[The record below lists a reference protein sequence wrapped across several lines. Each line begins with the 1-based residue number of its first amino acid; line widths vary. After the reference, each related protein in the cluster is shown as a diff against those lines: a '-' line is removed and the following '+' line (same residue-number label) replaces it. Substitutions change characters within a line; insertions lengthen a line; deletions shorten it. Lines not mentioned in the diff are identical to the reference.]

1 MRLATSVSL
10 APRIIAIFATEIKP
24 KNLGCANQG
33 HIMSIQN
40 FEEHLLPRP
49 VAALPE
55 FANAQSRRTLAEKIN
70 AAFGLSSSAATAI
83 ANAVVNPSAVR
94 KAIGD
99 PEDPEVERIA
109 VPGGTLYGIRTSVW
123 ARRVMPDP
131 RNPRTLPSRRHPFA
145 VDPGTAGEDSKYRP
159 IPEPRAADPEKPYA
173 AELQVEIENRHHI
186 TWASQLAAAYVL
198 AENDWRD
205 SIAAQGVMESVWVV
219 PTRYVPQDGTDAV
232 TALTTAEGSSR
243 ITAVHSHLGIRSA
256 DVPYDSNEAGFRAHI
271 RRLNGAL
278 ETGPSGPDLVALRCE
293 QVPALILVGFAPHAA
308 SDTGFPT
315 AVKSL
320 VALRHVDPPKPWGEG
335 PENESLADEVLDEM
349 YRRNLISD
357 VERDYYAGACTKAEA
372 QAARLPSDP
381 AMRASKI
388 IRLLTSEKREHIEAI
403 RVAVTSQSTRKRV
416 SMKLTN
422 DLATALILRAVAEE
436 PAKTDQVRRYMR
448 HAFGKSVHGETWEN
462 TARSTDQLVKDAQTE
477 LRASIAAGAS
487 AAPGG
492 ASVELA
498 VRAAYALLVSGR
510 LNADRGSSNNAQ
522 PDRRTP
528 GEVLEAM
535 RRSQQGIYQLGQALS
550 DFASDTPIRAVEE
563 DGSTKMNK
571 DGTDAMVND
580 IFLREEFPPA
590 GKKRAHRPG
599 NTPQDHYQN
608 RLGAFTVAMEELRKA
623 FVELSSVSG
632 DDGRPLVESQGV
644 DHRDCATWRDS
655 LAEIDEELVIW
666 GRTFRRAYGNGE
678 VASARRASDI
688 ERDDVTEDWD
698 TEEGDEAGTRMT

>member
-1 MRLATSVSL
+1 MNT
-10 APRIIAIFATEIKP
+10 
-24 KNLGCANQG
+24 
-33 HIMSIQN
+33 QN
-40 FEEHLLPRP
+40 FEGHLLPRP
-49 VAALPE
+49 VTALPE
-55 FANAQSRRTLAEKIN
+55 FANAQARRSLAEKISL
-70 AAFGLSSSAATAI
+70 AFGLSANASTAI

-109 VPGGTLYGIRTSVW
+109 VPGGTLYGIRTSIW

-159 IPEPRAADPEKPYA
+159 VPEPRAADPSKPHA

-186 TWASQLAAAYVL
+186 TWASQQAAAYVL
-198 AENDWRD
+198 AENDWRE

-219 PTRYVPQDGTDAV
+219 PTNYASKDDTETV

-243 ITAVHSHLGIRSA
+243 ITAVHYLLNVRSA
-256 DVPYDSNEAGFRAHI
+256 DVPYDTNESAFRAHI
-271 RRLNGAL
+271 RRLNSAL
-278 ETGPSGPDLVALRCE
+278 ETGPTGDDLVALRCE

-357 VERDYYAGACTKAEA
+357 VEREYYAGSCTKAEA
-372 QAARLPSDP
+372 EAARLSCDP
-381 AMRASKI
+381 AIRATNI
-388 IRLLTSEKREHIEAI
+388 IRLLTSEKRDHVEAI

-462 TARSTDQLVKDAQTE
+462 TARSTEQLVKDAQVE

-487 AAPGG
+487 TAPGG

-535 RRSQQGIYQLGQALS
+535 RRSQQGIYQLGQALL
-550 DFASDTPIRAVEE
+550 DFASETPIRAVEE
-563 DGSTKMNK
+563 DGTPRMNK
-571 DGTDAMVND
+571 DGTYTMVND

-608 RLGAFTVAMEELRKA
+608 RLSAFTGAMEELRKA
-623 FVELSSVSG
+623 FADLSSVRG
-632 DDGRPLVESQGV
+632 DDGRPLVETQGV
-644 DHRDCATWRDS
+644 DSRDCVTWRDALS
-655 LAEIDEELVIW
+655 EIDEELVIW
-666 GRTFRRAYGNGE
+666 GRTFRRVYGNGDS
-678 VASARRASDI
+678 VSHHRSSDFAHDQVPN
-688 ERDDVTEDWD
+688 EWD
-698 TEEGDEAGTRMT
+698 EEEGNGVVAPAN